1 MYERKVIASATRRD
15 VLKGVGA
22 VGAGLA
28 VSSWGGSAAR
38 AADVLKIGVAYVS
51 PISDVG
57 WTKQHNLGVE
67 AIKAKFGDKVSL
79 TVLENIS
86 NPQDAERTFREMADG
101 GCGLIFGTSFSHGTP
116 LQKAAKQFPKVKFE
130 HCSGVVHMP
139 NLGTFEA
146 KYYEGT
152 YLAGIAAGKMSK
164 TGKIGFVGGFPI
176 PDIVGPANALLLG
189 AQSVNPA
196 ATCSTIFLNS
206 WFDPGKEKDAATAL
220 IAQGC
225 DVLCG
230 MTDTPSTVNAAEAGG
245 AWGIGYASD
254 MSKYAPTK
262 HLTAFTL
269 DWSSEY
275 VGAAEKVLAGKWES
289 SVRWDGL
296 AAGVVK
302 MSPYNA
308 AIPDDVKALLAEKEA
323 AIKAGTLHPFAGELK
338 DQKGAVKVASG
349 SMLDEKGIRSIN
361 WFVKG
366 MNGNLG

>member
-1 MYERKVIASATRRD
+1 MHKGKFIAPATRRD

-28 VSSWGGSAAR
+28 VSSWGSMAR

-51 PISDVG
+51 PIADVG

-86 NPQDAERTFREMADG
+86 NPQDAERTFRDMAAG

-130 HCSGVVHMP
+130 HCSGVVHTP

-164 TGKIGFVGGFPI
+164 TGKIGFVGGFAI

-189 AQSVNPA
+189 AQSVNPE

-220 IAQGC
+220 VAQGC

-275 VGAAEKVLAGKWES
+275 VGAAEKVLAGTWKSE
-289 SVRWDGL
+289 VRWDGL
-296 AAGVVK
+296 AEGVVK
-302 MSPYNA
+302 MAPYNA
-308 AIPDDVKALLAEKEA
+308 AVPDDVKALLAEKEA

-338 DQKGAVKVASG
+338 DQKGEVKVASG
-349 SMLDEKGIRSIN
+349 STLDEKGIRSIN

>member
-1 MYERKVIASATRRD
+1 MHEGKLITAATRRQ
-15 VLKGVGA
+15 VLKGA
-22 VGAGLA
+22 AAAGAGLVVA
-28 VSSWGGSAAR
+28 PWGR
-38 AADVLKIGVAYVS
+38 AAYANDVLKIGVAYVS
-51 PISDVG
+51 PIADVG
-57 WTKQHNLGVE
+57 WTRQHNLGVE
-67 AIKAKFGDKVSL
+67 AIKAKFGDKVAV
-79 TVLENIS
+79 TVIENVS
-86 NPQDAERTFREMADG
+86 QPQDAERTFRDMAAN

-116 LQKAAKQFPKVKFE
+116 LQKAAKQFPNVKFE
-130 HCSGVVHMP
+130 HCSGIVHLS

-152 YLAGIAAGKMSK
+152 YLAGVAAGKVSK

-206 WFDPGKEKDAATAL
+206 WFDPGKEKDAASAL

-225 DVLCG
+225 DVVCG
-230 MTDTPSTVNAAEAGG
+230 MTDTPSTVVAAEEAG

-275 VGAAEKVLAGKWES
+275 VGATEKVLGEAWTSE
-289 SVRWDGL
+289 VRWDGL
-296 AAGVVK
+296 AEGVVK

-308 AIPDDVKALLAEKEA
+308 ALPDDVKALLAEKEA

-338 DQKGAVKVASG
+338 DQKDEVKVAAG
-349 SMLDEKGIRSIN
+349 SVLDEKGIRSIN

-366 MNGNLG
+366 MVGNLS